1 MVGLV
6 VIKFNKSALAIP
18 FIFHVRDRNIR
29 PQRVSLPLYY
39 PIGYILIKQHL
50 PYLLEQIFDILS
62 SLRTDLQKRYIIFIR
77 QSLSLSQLHH
87 SVCFEVQFIPGED
100 LDDVFGRVFVDLLH
114 PSFWVGW
121 GVPIFSKER
130 ASSME

>member
-1 MVGLV
+1 MIVDIIAIPDKSMRTGREGKDSIVDGWMVGLV

-50 PYLLEQIFDILS
+50 TYLLEKIFDILS
-62 SLRTDLQKRYIIFIR
+62 SLRADLQKRYIIFIR

-87 SVCFEVQFIPGED
+87 SLCFEI
-100 LDDVFGRVFVDLLH
+100 
-114 PSFWVGW
+114 
-121 GVPIFSKER
+121 
-130 ASSME
+130 